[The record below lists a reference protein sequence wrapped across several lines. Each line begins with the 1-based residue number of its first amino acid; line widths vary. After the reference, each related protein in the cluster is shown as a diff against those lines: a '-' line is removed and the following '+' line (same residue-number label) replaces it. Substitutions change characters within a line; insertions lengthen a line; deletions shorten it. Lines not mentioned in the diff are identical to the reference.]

1 MFNYAQLDSNGI
13 CIGVSQ
19 APNRIN
25 SAKVIEVEN
34 YDFQFIGKRYNNGTW
49 EEVETPL
56 LVQPATQQDKIEAGI
71 DYLIMLSQ

>member
-1 MFNYAQLDSNGI
+1 MYNYAQLGSNNI
-13 CIGVSQ
+13 CIAVSQ
-19 APNRIN
+19 LSNEVQAANMISID
-25 SAKVIEVEN
+25 SAD
-34 YDFQFIGKRYNNGTW
+34 YTLLGKRYNNGIW